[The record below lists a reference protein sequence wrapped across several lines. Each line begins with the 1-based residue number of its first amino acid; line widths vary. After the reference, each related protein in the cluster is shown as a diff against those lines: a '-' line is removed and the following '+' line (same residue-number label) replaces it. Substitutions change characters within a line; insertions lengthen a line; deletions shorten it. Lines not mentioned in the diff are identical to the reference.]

1 MPLCD
6 CKCLMELDETRS
18 QRSNRLMLR
27 CSGLAPGA
35 HMINDNR
42 NPCTSTRLFTP
53 SGGAGGSA

>member
-1 MPLCD
+1 
-6 CKCLMELDETRS
+6 MELDEPRS

-42 NPCTSTRLFTP
+42 HPCTSTRLFTP